1 MDTRTRCDWSD
12 LHTDECGHCRGGDD
26 GTPGVFLADP
36 PPRPARTP
44 TRLAPRIVK
53 TAPAPIPSPLTAAYP
68 LLCVNPDCRPNTGPR
83 RAAGRSH
90 VCPQCEDTARDN
102 LARTAAAW
110 LDVRAALT
118 QLRVL
123 AAVGPVTGTRAR
135 GIVLNEAASAAAA
148 AATDLALW
156 YTRLTIRERG
166 HTPARTDTPGLLR
179 WLARTQV
186 PWLTGHPDQG
196 VAAAFTTDTADVRR
210 RCEAAAY
217 PAGWRTI
224 PLPVGCDVQVPVD
237 GDCEGSPGGPCPGR
251 LTARIRPDL
260 GRMPDLVCDA
270 DAGHVVPPSVWQRP
284 GWKHAALRE
293 DAVRA
298 FLGRL
303 RPRHA
308 DSDG

>member
-118 QLRVL
+118 QLGAL

-148 AATDLALW
+148 AATDLARW

-224 PLPVGCDVQVPVD
+224 PVPLSCGVVAA
-237 GDCEGSPGGPCPGR
+237 GAACGGSM
-251 LTARIRPDL
+251 TATIRPDL
-260 GRMPDLVCDA
+260 HRLPNLVCDTDPA
-270 DAGHVVPPSVWQRP
+270 HVVAPDVWQRA
-284 GWKHAALRE
+284 GWKRAA
-293 DAVRA
+293 
-298 FLGRL
+298 
-303 RPRHA
+303 RHTGA
-308 DSDG
+308 ARTLLDSLARG